1 MVLCLPAGKVV
12 VVDSQHVVAKAKRL
26 IEQREFAKAKDLLA
40 PWLREH
46 PDDGAA
52 WAVLGAAEF
61 NLGDL
66 ERARRAAEKVTLLRP
81 DSAQDWCNLGT
92 ILRKSG
98 LHDEAEKA
106 QGYAL
111 ALDADYGRAKVEL
124 KKIRRARADEA
135 PRPATEQPSARPRPT
150 AAMSRNS
157 GAPSRRAWLA
167 ERRWAMAW
175 GLVALALVGW
185 LFVTLYTANT
195 ENRRRREVAAEQEA
209 AATQASDEQG
219 RKEAEQ
225 RRKREAE
232 LIDLQMRRNR
242 FAYVDDLQSP
252 TGGAEDQTDAQ
263 RKASWDREFKGQW
276 LRWEGTVVEVTGGGD
291 TCRVSMR
298 CGAAT
303 PSSKSDTKFKLDRAT
318 AVTLKKG
325 QLIRIEGRL
334 DDHSASGYTLE
345 DVRVVAKW

>member
-1 MVLCLPAGKVV
+1 MESKH
-12 VVDSQHVVAKAKRL
+12 VVDEAKRL
-26 IEQREFAKAKDLLA
+26 IEHNEFAKARDLLA
-40 PWLREH
+40 PWLKEH
-46 PDDGAA
+46 PDDGSA
-52 WAVLGAAEF
+52 WAALGAAEF

-81 DSAQDWCNLGT
+81 DSPQDWCNLGT

-124 KKIRRARADEA
+124 KKLRRDRADEA
-135 PRPATEQPSARPRPT
+135 PRPATEQPSARPRP
-150 AAMSRNS
+150 AATTSKNS
-157 GAPSRRAWLA
+157 PAPRRRLWLA
-167 ERRWAMAW
+167 ERRWAIAW

-185 LFVTLYTANT
+185 LFATLYTANT
-195 ENRRRREVAAEQEA
+195 ENRRRREVAAKQEA
-209 AATQASDEQG
+209 ADRQASDEQG
-219 RKEAEQ
+219 RREAEQ

-242 FAYVDDLQSP
+242 IDYVDGFQST

-276 LRWEGTVVEVTGGGD
+276 VRWEGTVVEVTGRGD
-291 TCRVSMR
+291 TCSVSMR

-303 PSSKSDTKFKLDRAT
+303 SSSKSDTKFKLDRAT

-325 QLIRIEGRL
+325 QRIRIEGRL